1 MNSKTPTPSSDT
13 EPVHDSNQAASKD
26 VLAND
31 RLARRRLLLSTV
43 TGSAVLLS
51 ASPIKALAQTC
62 STQQCSISGMKSAN
76 HSFKPGECEELC
88 GGYSPGWWMQ
98 EKSDGNN
105 GQGGGQGNNKS
116 SENSSSEIVPRN
128 DWPISYQLL
137 TNTIFTKSTLVTKS
151 GKSPSLFEVMRN
163 YANTDERHWICAY
176 LNSMSPPPGYK
187 FPYTPSQVLNF
198 YFETGPHSA
207 SDALRFFKDYMETHN
222 A

>member
-187 FPYTPSQVLNF
+187 FPYTSAQVLSF
-198 YFETGPHSA
+198 YFETGPYTA
-207 SDALRFFKDYMETHN
+207 SEALEFFKKYMETHN
-222 A
+222 S

>member
-1 MNSKTPTPSSDT
+1 MNSKTPTPFSDT
-13 EPVHDSNQAASKD
+13 DSVDDSNQAASKD
-26 VLAND
+26 VLVND

>member
-1 MNSKTPTPSSDT
+1 MNSKTPPPSSDT

-76 HSFKPGECEELC
+76 HSFKPGECEEQC
-88 GGYSPGWWMQ
+88 GGYSPGWW
-98 EKSDGNN
+98 
-105 GQGGGQGNNKS
+105 GQK
-116 SENSSSEIVPRN
+116 ENSGGEIVPRRT
-128 DWPISYQLL
+128 WPIPYQTL
-137 TNTIFTKSTLVTKS
+137 TNSIFTKCGYSV
-151 GKSPSLFEVMRN
+151 SLFEIMRN
-163 YANTDERHWICAY
+163 SKYADTPERHWICAY

-187 FPYTPSQVLNF
+187 FPYTSSQVLNF
-198 YFETGPHSA
+198 YLETGPYPA
-207 SDALRFFKDYMETHN
+207 SDALKFFMKYMETHN

>member
-1 MNSKTPTPSSDT
+1 MNSKTPPPSSDT

-76 HSFKPGECEELC
+76 HSFKPGECEEQC
-88 GGYSPGWWMQ
+88 GGYSPGWW
-98 EKSDGNN
+98 
-105 GQGGGQGNNKS
+105 GQK
-116 SENSSSEIVPRN
+116 ENSGGEIVPRRT
-128 DWPISYQLL
+128 WPIPYNQL
-137 TNTIFTKSTLVTKS
+137 TNAIFTRSTIRTRS
-151 GKSPSLFEVMRN
+151 GDSPSLFEVMRN
-163 YANTDERHWICAY
+163 YANSDERHWICAY

-187 FPYTPSQVLNF
+187 FPYTSAQVLSF
-198 YFETGPHSA
+198 YFETGPYTA
-207 SDALRFFKDYMETHN
+207 SEALEFFKKYMETHN

>member
-1 MNSKTPTPSSDT
+1 MNSKTPTPFSDT
-13 EPVHDSNQAASKD
+13 DAVDDSNQAASKD
-26 VLAND
+26 VLVND

-88 GGYSPGWWMQ
+88 GGYSPGWWGQ
-98 EKSDGNN
+98 E
-105 GQGGGQGNNKS
+105 
-116 SENSSSEIVPRN
+116 ETNSSGEIVPRRT
-128 DWPISYQLL
+128 WPIPYQTL
-137 TNTIFTKSTLVTKS
+137 TSTIFTRSSIRTKS
-151 GKSPSLFEVMRN
+151 GNSPSLFEIMRN
-163 YANTDERHWICAY
+163 SKYARTTERHWICAY